1 MDHCRGALVT
11 AWTPETMGRKGGQTV
26 TPAKAA
32 ANAARSRRYW
42 AEVRA
47 GRPHK
52 GRGLARRKI
61 FVGAKGA
68 E

>member
-1 MDHCRGALVT
+1 
-11 AWTPETMGRKGGQTV
+11 MGRKGGQTV